1 MPQSCSAASREASTV
16 RRKIDLD
23 NFQVASVKTA
33 RDINRR
39 IVLNLIRK
47 HQPISRA
54 DLSRHSRLQRST
66 VSVITQQ
73 LITERWVKM
82 GACGNLPRGRKP
94 RFLHINGERAGII
107 GVDIRPEKTTLMLA
121 DLEMRSLAQDS
132 LRTGS
137 DPEDFVFE
145 LARGIRALM
154 DAHPHLSFEGI
165 GVALPGRIDLASNRL
180 IFAPNLA
187 WKSIDLKSAREA
199 ATGLE
204 VELENAANA
213 CALAEIWGG
222 AHSENVQNLI
232 AVTISE
238 GIGVGLILNGQL
250 IRGTSGLAGEF
261 GHVTIQENGPLCRC
275 GNRGCW
281 EACASNAAAVRYFTD
296 LEPAQ
301 NGHDISSH
309 PTFDLILKLAQQG
322 HSQATEALARMARHL
337 GAGVAMAIAGL
348 APDVVVI
355 VGEVT
360 RAWSQVGPIIDEVI
374 AKRLSMGTRTRIVA
388 TNPDAQPRLRGTIAL
403 VLQKHFGMPHHV

>member
-1 MPQSCSAASREASTV
+1 MPPSCSAASREASTV

-23 NFQVASVKTA
+23 NFQAASVKTA

-47 HQPISRA
+47 HQPVSRA

-73 LITERWVKM
+73 LIAERWVKM
-82 GACGNLPRGRKP
+82 GASGNLPRGRKP

-132 LRTGS
+132 LRTGN
-137 DPEDFVFE
+137 DPEEFVLQ
-145 LARGIRALM
+145 LAGRIRALM
-154 DAHPHLSFEGI
+154 EAHLHLSFEGV
-165 GVALPGRIDLASNRL
+165 GVALPGRIDLATNRL

-187 WKSIDLKSAREA
+187 WKSIDLKSALEA

-222 AHSENVQNLI
+222 AHSENVRNLI

-238 GIGVGLILNGQL
+238 GIGVGMILNGQL

-261 GHVTIQENGPLCRC
+261 GHVSIQENGPVCHC

-281 EACASNAAAVRYFTD
+281 EACASNAAAVRYFIEA
-296 LEPAQ
+296 EPAK
-301 NGHDISSH
+301 NGTRLSSR
-309 PTFDLILKLAQQG
+309 PTFDLILQLAQQG
-322 HSQATEALARMARHL
+322 NRRANEALERMARHL
-337 GAGVAMAIAGL
+337 GAGVAMTIAGM

-360 RAWSQVGPIIDEVI
+360 RAWPTVGPIIDEVI
-374 AKRLSMGTRTRIVA
+374 AKRLTMGARTRIVA
-388 TNPDAQPRLRGTIAL
+388 TNPDTQPRLRGTIAL

>member
-1 MPQSCSAASREASTV
+1 MPQSFAASREASTG

-54 DLSRHSRLQRST
+54 ELSRHSRLQRST

-73 LITERWVKM
+73 LISERWVKM
-82 GACGNLPRGRKP
+82 GASGNLPRGRKP
-94 RFLHINGERAGII
+94 KFLHINGERSGII

-132 LRTGS
+132 LRTS
-137 DPEDFVFE
+137 NDPEEFVFE
-145 LARGIRALM
+145 LAQRIRALM
-154 DAHPHLSFEGI
+154 DAYSHLTFEGI
-165 GVALPGRIDLASNRL
+165 GVALPGRIDLASKRL
-180 IFAPNLA
+180 VFAPNLA
-187 WKSIDLKSAREA
+187 WKSIDLKSALEF

-222 AHSENVQNLI
+222 AHSENVRNLI
-232 AVTISE
+232 AVTVSE
-238 GIGVGLILNGQL
+238 GIGVGMILNGQL

-261 GHVTIQENGPLCRC
+261 GHVQIQENGPLCHC

-281 EACASNAAAVRYFTD
+281 EACASNAAAVRYFTES
-296 LEPAQ
+296 EPAPD
-301 NGHDISSH
+301 GHNLLGR

-322 HSQATEALARMARHL
+322 HPQASDALARMARHL
-337 GAGVAMAIAGL
+337 GAGVAMTIAGM
-348 APDVVVI
+348 APDVVVV

-360 RAWSQVGPIIDEVI
+360 RAWSQVGRIIEEVI
-374 AKRLSMGTRTRIVA
+374 AQRLSMGTRTRMVA

>member
-1 MPQSCSAASREASTV
+1 MPQSCTAASREASTG

-73 LITERWVKM
+73 LISERWVKM
-82 GACGNLPRGRKP
+82 GASGNLPRGRKP
-94 RFLHINGERAGII
+94 KFLHLNGARAGII

-132 LRTGS
+132 LCTGS
-137 DPEDFVFE
+137 EPGEFVAE
-145 LARGIRALM
+145 LAERIRALM
-154 DAHPHLSFEGI
+154 DAHPHLTFEGI
-165 GVALPGRIDLASNRL
+165 GVALPGRIDLVSNRL

-187 WKSIDLKSAREA
+187 WKSVDLKSALES

-222 AHSENVQNLI
+222 AHSESVHNLI
-232 AVTISE
+232 TVTISE
-238 GIGVGLILNGQL
+238 GIGVGMILNGQL

-261 GHVTIQENGPLCRC
+261 GHVTIQENGPLCHC

-281 EACASNAAAVRYFTD
+281 EACASNAAAVRYFTES
-296 LEPAQ
+296 EPAPDGP
-301 NGHDISSH
+301 NLSGR
-309 PTFDLILKLAQQG
+309 PTFDLILKLAQEG
-322 HSQATEALARMARHL
+322 HPPASDALERMARNL
-337 GAGVAMAIAGL
+337 GAGVAMIIAGL

-360 RAWSQVGPIIDEVI
+360 RAWPQVGRVIDEVI
-374 AKRLSMGTRTRIVA
+374 ARRLSMGTRTRLVA

>member
-47 HQPISRA
+47 HQPVSRA

-73 LITERWVKM
+73 LIAERWVKM
-82 GACGNLPRGRKP
+82 GASGNLPRGRKP
-94 RFLHINGERAGII
+94 KFLHLNGERAGII

-145 LARGIRALM
+145 LGGRVRALM
-154 DAHPHLSFEGI
+154 DAHPRLSFEGI

-187 WKSIDLKSAREA
+187 WKSIDLKSALEA

-222 AHSENVQNLI
+222 AHSENVHNLI

-238 GIGVGLILNGQL
+238 GIGVGLVLNGQI

-281 EACASNAAAVRYFTD
+281 EACASNAAAVRYFSES
-296 LEPAQ
+296 EPAP
-301 NGHDISSH
+301 NGHNLSGR

-322 HSQATEALARMARHL
+322 HPQASDALERMARHL

-348 APDVVVI
+348 SPDVVVL

-360 RAWSQVGPIIDEVI
+360 RAWNQVGPIIEEVL
-374 AKRLSMGTRTRIVA
+374 AKRLSMGTRTRMVA
-388 TNPDAQPRLRGTIAL
+388 TDPDTQPRLRGTIAL